1 MLDFREAPSQD
12 GQASRTFAEI
22 ADALLA
28 RAPDVVR
35 HLIPRGR
42 QNGHEYVTG
51 NLQGD
56 RGASLSINTKTGV
69 FKDFASG
76 EGGGDLI
83 SLWAA
88 VRGIQNGEAKAE
100 AESWLGIAP
109 PAPRPVKPQPDER
122 DDGWWRGIR
131 PAASWEY
138 LNADG
143 SSFGTVYRFDHPT
156 LRRENG
162 KPVKTIRPW
171 NGREW
176 AAPPGAR
183 PLYRL
188 PDVLAHKG
196 PIVLVEGERK
206 ADALVADGWCATTC
220 WGGAQAA
227 GQTDWRS
234 LAGRQ
239 IVTWR
244 DNDPPNPK
252 TGAVAGLEWQE
263 AVEARL
269 RDVGAHRLHRV
280 AVPAGK
286 PERWDAGDASP
297 EERRALLEAALAA
310 PAVFET
316 ASPFD
321 PDAWTLEPY
330 GGPPPERRFL
340 VAETLPIGKAGVFA
354 AMGDTGKGMMML
366 DLALKVAGGQP
377 GDEKSSDPP
386 RAFGGRV
393 LAFGTAVILSAEDD
407 QEEFHHRLHGLDPKA
422 ERRRAAG
429 RRLRIIPFLNAG
441 GVLPLFQTQ
450 HEIVRATE
458 RLDVIAR
465 WLLRLPDLRLV
476 VVDPIASF
484 AAAPIDK
491 DNAAG
496 AYIMGV
502 LSQIAA
508 ETGACLLVAH
518 HVRKDEKEIT
528 SVAQARASIRGAS
541 ALVDNG
547 RFAYVLWPAPS
558 TVRARAAA
566 ALGVEDEPAR
576 FVQGAIVKSNGPAD
590 RTVRLYVRNMKTGLL
605 EDRTNDER
613 NAAKTQEETLLWA
626 LVNDVRAAASDP
638 ARKPLMVGSDRHGLM
653 ARRAELTACLHGL
666 GRERM
671 KALAETAI
679 EKGLIVQRPDKFL
692 DVPA

>member
-22 ADALLA
+22 AAALLA

-42 QNGHEYVTG
+42 QNGNEYVTG
-51 NLQGD
+51 NLHGD

-83 SLWAA
+83 SLWGA

-109 PAPRPVKPQPDER
+109 PAPRPVKAQPEER
-122 DDGWWRGIR
+122 DDGWWKTVR
-131 PAASWEY
+131 PSKVWKYIDAAGRHVAS
-138 LNADG
+138 
-143 SSFGTVYRFDHPT
+143 VYRFD
-156 LRRENG
+156 RAGE
-162 KPVKTIRPW
+162 KVIRPW
-171 NGREW
+171 NELTGRWEAPESGRPIYGLPSIQSAP
-176 AAPPGAR
+176 AA
-183 PLYRL
+183 
-188 PDVLAHKG
+188 K
-196 PIVLVEGERK
+196 PIVLVEGEK
-206 ADALVADGWCATTC
+206 CADAVAAAGYLATC
-220 WGGAQAA
+220 IMGGAQAA
-227 GQTDWRS
+227 GKTDWTALS
-234 LAGRQ
+234 GRH
-239 IVTWR
+239 VVVWP
-244 DNDPPNPK
+244 DNDP
-252 TGAVAGLEWQE
+252 AGD
-263 AVEARL
+263 AFAKSAEARL
-269 RDVGAHRLHRV
+269 REAKVASFKRLP
-280 AVPAGK
+280 VPAGK
-286 PERWDAGDASP
+286 PPKWDAADASP

-316 ASPFD
+316 APPFD

-386 RAFGGRV
+386 RALGGRV

-407 QEEFHHRLHGLDPKA
+407 QEEFHHRLHGLDPDAK
-422 ERRRAAG
+422 RRRAAG
-429 RRLRIIPFLNAG
+429 RRLRIIPFPNAG
-441 GVLPLFQTQ
+441 GVLPFFQAQ
-450 HEIVRATE
+450 HEIVRVTE

-465 WLLRLPDLRLV
+465 WLRRLPDLRLV

-590 RTVRLYVRNMKTGLL
+590 RTVRLYVRNAKNGLL

-613 NAAKTQEETLLWA
+613 NAARTQEDTLLWA
-626 LVNDVRAAASDP
+626 LQNDVRAAAADP
-638 ARKPLMVGSDRHGLM
+638 ARKPLMIGSDRHGLM
-653 ARRAELTACLHGL
+653 ARRAELTECLHGL

-679 EKGLIVQRPDKFL
+679 EKGMIVQRPDKFL